1 MPVITKTA
9 LAAEL
14 GISKARVSQYCRD
27 GMPVL
32 PDGKLNRDDALNWIR
47 NRVKSGHHEGKGAD
61 LVTEVLT
68 RRRPARPPQLPAP
81 APAVR
86 AVAPELD
93 GFTPEA
99 RALLDVLNLDGPT
112 LLDGVLLAYGVSPAD
127 RQKAV
132 EAFMVVLGYVAAGLH
147 EGDGDPWDEFCTAW
161 PSGPD
166 DPAVA
171 AAVNSDIEE
180 ANASLY
186 AAEEEPESLLGAA
199 LQAGRRA
206 RVPAPDPGGSR

>member
-1 MPVITKTA
+1 M
-9 LAAEL
+9 
-14 GISKARVSQYCRD
+14 
-27 GMPVL
+27 
-32 PDGKLNRDDALNWIR
+32 
-47 NRVKSGHHEGKGAD
+47 
-61 LVTEVLT
+61 LT
-68 RRRPARPPQLPAP
+68 RRRPARPPQPP
-81 APAVR
+81 APAVC

-99 RALLDVLNLDGPT
+99 HALLAVLNLDGPT
-112 LLDGVLLAYGVSPAD
+112 LLDGAMQAYGVSPAE
-127 RQKAV
+127 RLKAV
-132 EAFMVVLGYVAAGLH
+132 EAFMLVLGYVAAGLH
-147 EGDGDPWDEFCTAW
+147 EGDGDPWDTFNTAW

-171 AAVNSDIEE
+171 AAVDAEIEE

-186 AAEEEPESLLGAA
+186 AADEDPESLLGAA